1 MASSKTWGPGPR
13 AIATI
18 ALCAFLPVSLS
29 GCFGRFELVRKT
41 YDFNKQVSPDKWIQW
56 FCFLV
61 ITIIPIY
68 GFAALV
74 DTVLLNSMEF
84 WTGTNP
90 ALAGTQRTF
99 RGENGEVAVVSYG
112 LDGTMDLWITKT
124 DGSEQFVRLARDSN
138 SILAVDGDGNRLAR
152 VGDLNGRPA
161 LLPD

>member
-29 GCFGRFELVRKT
+29 GCFGRFELVRKI

-56 FCFLV
+56 LFFL
-61 ITIIPIY
+61 PSSPLY
-68 GFAALV
+68 GVAATV
-74 DTVLLNSMEF
+74 DVVLLNSVEF

-138 SILAVDGDGNRLAR
+138 SILVVDGDGNRLAR